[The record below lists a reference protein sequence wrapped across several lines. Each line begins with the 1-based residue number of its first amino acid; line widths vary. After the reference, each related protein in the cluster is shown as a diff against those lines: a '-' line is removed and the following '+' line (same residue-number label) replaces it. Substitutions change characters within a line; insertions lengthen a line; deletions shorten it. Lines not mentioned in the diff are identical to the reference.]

1 MLLEYLCDTKRHL
14 ICTPYS
20 VENLHKMAK
29 ELNISRAWFHKG
41 KFGLSHYDIPKTR
54 IKEISE
60 KCTLVSSTSIVR
72 IIRDSL
78 KNKT

>member
-1 MLLEYLCDTKRHL
+1 
-14 ICTPYS
+14 
-20 VENLHKMAK
+20 MAK